1 MQNTVL
7 ILLLHTSISRCID
20 IYTSS
25 VLYVRNIKLL
35 ISYKLMAKYVIVG
48 GVAGGATA
56 AARLRRL
63 DEQAQIIMFERGE
76 HISYANC
83 GLPYYIGDTIKDR
96 EKLLVQTPESFNAR
110 LNVDVRTFQ
119 EVSKINKEENSVE
132 VLNHKTGEVYKETYD
147 KLVVSPGAEPVK
159 PPITGINDESIF
171 TLRNVRDTDK
181 IKSFCDNKK
190 PQRAVVVG
198 AGFIGLEMAENL
210 HELGMNVTI
219 VEMASQVMAP
229 LDYEMAAEVHQHL
242 KTKNVEFYLKD
253 GVSSFKRDGSN
264 LTVNLQS
271 GRSIETDMVILSI
284 GVRPETKLIKEA
296 GLELAENG
304 GIKVNEYLQTN
315 DENIYALGD
324 AIAFPHPI
332 TKKYVNTYLAGPANK
347 QGRIVADNIVLGNTR
362 KYKGAIA
369 TAIAKVFDIT
379 VASTGMPAKVLKK
392 EGIEYISNI
401 IHGSSHAGYYPG
413 ALPYTLK
420 ILFHPKTGKL
430 YGAQMIGYK
439 GVDKRIDLIATVLLN
454 NGSIYDLQDIE
465 HAYAPP
471 YSSAKDPVNQAGY
484 AAENIITGRV
494 NIINWA
500 NLSRLDSGNITLIDV
515 RTPSEHELGHIEGSI
530 NIEVDKIRER
540 INEIP
545 RDKKIIIYCGVGIRG
560 YFAARILI
568 QNGFENVYNLSGG
581 YKTYEHTTSKQSNE
595 DIFESSYIAKDDH
608 IYRGK
613 PADAILSD
621 MVKTI
626 EVDACGLQ
634 CPGPVLKLKEE
645 INKLESGQ
653 RLVQKASDP
662 GFMKD
667 VKSWCNVTG
676 NKLISLDS
684 KEGIITAVIE
694 KSGAKAANTAK
705 ASQNV
710 ALPDNKTMVVFS
722 DDMDRALASLVIA
735 NGAAAMGKEV
745 TLFYTFWGLN
755 IIKKTNKPKV
765 DKDMM
770 GKMFGKMMPSNAGKL
785 KLSKMNMMG
794 MGSVMM
800 KKRMLS
806 KKVDSIEDMI
816 QTALD
821 NGVKMIACQ
830 MSMDVMGVD
839 KDELIDGVEI
849 GGVATYLE
857 EADKSNLNLFI

>member
-1 MQNTVL
+1 
-7 ILLLHTSISRCID
+7 
-20 IYTSS
+20 
-25 VLYVRNIKLL
+25 
-35 ISYKLMAKYVIVG
+35 MAKYVIVG

-63 DEQAQIIMFERGE
+63 DEAAEIIMFERGE

-83 GLPYYIGDTIKDR
+83 GLPYYIGDTITDR

-110 LNVDVRTFQ
+110 LNVDVRVTQ
-119 EVSKINKEENSVE
+119 EVTRILRDEQAVE
-132 VLNHKTGEVYKETYD
+132 IKNLKTGEVYKERYD
-147 KLVVSPGAEPVK
+147 KLIVSPGAEPVK
-159 PPITGINDESIF
+159 PPISGIQDPSIF
-171 TLRNVRDTDK
+171 TLRNVMDTDK
-181 IKSFCDNKK
+181 IKAFCNEKQPK
-190 PQRAVVVG
+190 RAVVVG

-210 HELGMNVTI
+210 HALGMNVTI

-253 GVSSFKRDGSN
+253 GVSSFERKEEK
-264 LTVNLQS
+264 LCIHLQS
-271 GRSIETDMVILSI
+271 GRTIDTDMVILSI
-284 GVRPETKLIKEA
+284 GVRPETKLVKEA
-296 GLELAENG
+296 GLDLAENG

-315 DENIYALGD
+315 DPSIYALGD

-347 QGRIVADNIVLGNTR
+347 QGRLVADNIILGNKR
-362 KYKGAIA
+362 AYKGAIA

-379 VASTGMPAKVLKK
+379 VASTGMPAKALKK

-420 ILFHPKTGKL
+420 ILFHPTTGKL
-430 YGAQMIGYK
+430 YGAQMIGYD
-439 GVDKRIDLIATVLLN
+439 GIDKRIDLIATVLLN

-484 AAENIITGRV
+484 AAENIIADRV
-494 NIINWA
+494 KIVNWKQ
-500 NLSRLDSGNITLIDV
+500 LSKMDLSNITLIDV
-515 RTPSEHELGHIEGSI
+515 RTPDEHELGHIEGSI

-540 INEIP
+540 LDEIP

-568 QNGFENVYNLSGG
+568 QKGFEQVYNLSGG
-581 YKTYEHTTSKQSNE
+581 YKTYEHTTAKQSNE
-595 DIFESSYIAKDDH
+595 DIFEANYIAHDDH
-608 IYRGK
+608 IYR
-613 PADAILSD
+613 
-621 MVKTI
+621 KTGAESAAAVNLENVVATL

-645 INKLESGQ
+645 IEKIQPGQ
-653 RLVQKASDP
+653 RLLQKASDP
-662 GFMKD
+662 GFLKD
-667 VKSWCNVTG
+667 VQSWCNVTG
-676 NKLISLDS
+676 NKLVSLDS
-684 KEGIITAVIE
+684 NAGVITAVIE
-694 KSGAKAANTAK
+694 KAAAGAQKAQSPANG
-705 ASQNV
+705 S
-710 ALPDNKTMVVFS
+710 LPDNKTMVVFS

-735 NGAAAMGKEV
+735 NGAAAMGKQV

-755 IIKKTNKPKV
+755 VIKKTQKPKV
-765 DKDMM
+765 EKDLM
-770 GKMFGKMMPSNAGKL
+770 GKMFGKMMPANSKKL
-785 KLSKMNMMG
+785 QLSKMNMMG
-794 MGSVMM
+794 MGAVMM
-800 KKRMLS
+800 KKRMLA

-816 QTALD
+816 QTAMQ

-830 MSMDVMGVD
+830 MSMDVMGVAAE
-839 KDELIDGVEI
+839 ELLDGVEI

-857 EADKSNLNLFI
+857 EADKSNVNLFI